1 MAAIRM
7 CHWPDSVA
15 KNVPRLA
22 ALALFLRISGSFPVA
37 GDDSKS
43 PAPSRQVLVT
53 AADRASSDA
62 PTERIAVSWPAPKPP
77 PEDAPGFAIADVARG
92 TRLSWEGEAA
102 LGYIVWW
109 SAGLDPPAWK
119 EIGRVF
125 ARSRG
130 ALSFF
135 DPERGDRRGFY
146 RIEEGTPMALIP
158 GSDGGG
164 VQHGFYVGRYEVTVA
179 EFARFLS
186 DPATDWQRWYSYS
199 GEQKIAQLR
208 PQGQRWT
215 FVPLTGWEDHP
226 IQHIS
231 WQAAAAFCNWLS
243 DKEALQRVYDE
254 AAEWAPDVS
263 KNGYRLPT
271 SKEWY
276 KAACWD
282 PTKGNTGGFW
292 KFACRSDELR
302 PSLANYAS
310 GDPYET
316 RDPERRTT
324 PVGFYNGS
332 SYRLYFRIL
341 VYEAAFTT
349 EDARNYYG
357 CYDTEGNVSEFVMIE
372 ADGGFEPGGM
382 GSCWNW
388 SYPSNWVS
396 SPISEPRPGDNP
408 TFQSSVGGFRLA
420 RTAP

>member
-1 MAAIRM
+1 MRCSKQSLVNGVALGCLVLWGRAAGVVS
-7 CHWPDSVA
+7 P
-15 KNVPRLA
+15 
-22 ALALFLRISGSFPVA
+22 A
-37 GDDSKS
+37 GAPEPLS
-43 PAPSRQVLVT
+43 PAPSNGK
-53 AADRASSDA
+53 AA
-62 PTERIAVSWPAPKPP
+62 PEVSQTR
-77 PEDAPGFAIADVARG
+77 EDPGFRISDISFGVKLA
-92 TRLSWEGEAA
+92 WEGKPGFDYVI
-102 LGYIVWW
+102 LWTPT
-109 SAGLDPPAWK
+109 LDPPTWQ
-119 EIGRVF
+119 ERGRLLG
-125 ARSRG
+125 RG
-130 ALSFF
+130 AGSTTFF
-135 DPERGDRRGFY
+135 DSKSTERTGFY
-146 RIEEGTPMALIP
+146 RIEETRPMILIP
-158 GSDGGG
+158 GSDRAG
-164 VQHGFYVGRYEVTVA
+164 VDYDFCIGKYEVTVA
-179 EFARFLS
+179 QFAVFLS
-186 DPATDWQRWYSYS
+186 DAATDWQRWYSYS

-243 DKEALQRVYDE
+243 DKEALERVYDE
-254 AAEWAPDVS
+254 AAGWAPDVS

-316 RDPERRTT
+316 RDPELRTT
-324 PVGFYNGS
+324 PVAFYNGS

-357 CYDTEGNVSEFVMIE
+357 CHDMEGNVSEFVMIE

-388 SYPSNWVS
+388 SYPSSWVS

-420 RTAP
+420 RTGQ